1 MSFWQGEKSCHICGH
16 RERGLTQIVLV
27 LAEDQMKAILPTA
40 IALACLAVPGQVR
53 SETKHVILP
62 NPKLVRCVSL
72 ACSQLWLDKAPEAND
87 IYPQAVTVELPDNT
101 PCALAVTAQYDKSV
115 SFDDLKAAIDAR
127 YGKWAGVTNDTSPVK
142 SWRVE
147 SERFTIRL
155 RNITEQD
162 AKLSDNKFEVGTKM
176 VVYTSFQPTKCDSE

>member
-1 MSFWQGEKSCHICGH
+1 
-16 RERGLTQIVLV
+16 
-27 LAEDQMKAILPTA
+27 MKAIFATA
-40 IALACLAVPGQVR
+40 IALVCLATPLQIK

-62 NPKLVRCVSL
+62 NPKLVRCTSL
-72 ACSQLWLDKAPEAND
+72 ACSQLWQDKAPEAND
-87 IYPQAVTVELPDNT
+87 IYPKAVSVELPDNT

-115 SFDDLKAAIDAR
+115 SFDDLKAAIDMR

-147 SERFTIRL
+147 PDRFTIRL
-155 RNITEQD
+155 RTITEQD
-162 AKLSDNKFEVGTKM
+162 AKLSDDKFEVGTKT

>member
-1 MSFWQGEKSCHICGH
+1 
-16 RERGLTQIVLV
+16 
-27 LAEDQMKAILPTA
+27 MKAILATA

-62 NPKLVRCVSL
+62 NSKLVRCVSL
-72 ACSQLWLDKAPEAND
+72 ACSQLWQDKAPEAND

-115 SFDDLKAAIDAR
+115 SFEDLKAAIDAR

-147 SERFTIRL
+147 PERFTIRL

-162 AKLSDNKFEVGTKM
+162 AKLSDNKFEVGTKT